1 MIKISLTASGHYFIP
16 ISQTNHT
23 IVSIAE
29 ENSCGGFSLLS
40 IVDISSKSHNEK
52 FKVATSQCESYIAN
66 SDMLV
71 HQNYT
76 NII

>member
-40 IVDISSKSHNEK
+40 IFDISSKSHNEK
-52 FKVATSQCESYIAN
+52 FRLQHRNVKATLPIRTC
-66 SDMLV
+66 
-71 HQNYT
+71 
-76 NII
+76 